1 MLITEIAKKLNITPR
16 TIRHYEEIGVIKS
29 NRLENNYRYFNTEN
43 INKLKFLVR
52 ARNLGFS
59 LEECKELIKL
69 FDNSNRKSV
78 NVRDI
83 AKNKLI
89 KLSEKIKELED
100 LKKSLEWLVSKCP
113 GNSKPECTILDEL
126 ARE

>member
-16 TIRHYEEIGVIKS
+16 TIRHYEEIGVIKA

-69 FDNSNRKSV
+69 FDNSSRKSE

-83 AKNKLI
+83 AKNKLTKI
-89 KLSEKIKELED
+89 SKQIKELED
-100 LKKSLEWLVSKCP
+100 LKGSFEWLVSFYP
-113 GNSKPECTILDEL
+113 GNSKPKCPILD
-126 ARE
+126 

>member
-69 FDNSNRKSV
+69 FGNSSRKSE

-113 GNSKPECTILDEL
+113 GNSKPECPILDEL